1 MSNRSMNGVLKTSL
15 TCDTLLTLLLYTT
28 LYGKVGLEV
37 VWARH
42 DAKGVGMFDCF
53 CSAKIRSH
61 PYQAEGVD
69 ASFLKAQQ
77 FLLFSY
83 RYNNMGV

>member
-1 MSNRSMNGVLKTSL
+1 MNGVLKTSL

-28 LYGKVGLEV
+28 LYEKVGLEV

-83 RYNNMGV
+83 RYNNMGF